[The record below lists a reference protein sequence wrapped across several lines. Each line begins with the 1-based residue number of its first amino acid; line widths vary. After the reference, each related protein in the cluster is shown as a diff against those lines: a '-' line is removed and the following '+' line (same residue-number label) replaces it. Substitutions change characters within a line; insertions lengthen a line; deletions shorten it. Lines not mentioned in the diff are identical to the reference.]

1 MIGVSGGRDSMA
13 LLHFLVARGWR
24 QLVVCHLNHR
34 LRGREADRDESF
46 VRQTAKQ
53 LGLRCETAGIDVAR
67 LAKARPCSL
76 ETAGRVARQDFFL
89 AQARRHGCRHV
100 LLAHHADDQA
110 ETVLHNVFRGAGLRG
125 ASGMSPA
132 LAIGAGELVYVR
144 PLLNIARGEID
155 DYVTAHRIAFFE
167 DSSNRGGP
175 HTRNRI
181 RHELIP
187 LANDILRRDVRPLL
201 RRFALIADRDG
212 ECLDRLAK
220 NFAEQHRL
228 FQTDGSLRLTAELV
242 RLDPALQAR
251 VLRIWLAEVH
261 AFTPQSREMD
271 GAVSMLRAK
280 GPAKLNLRG
289 GRHLRRRAKRLWIT
303 QATSAAAVSRRT
315 LEAEAELEG

>member
-1 MIGVSGGRDSMA
+1 MA

-24 QLVVCHLNHR
+24 KLVVCHVNHR
-34 LRGREADRDESF
+34 LRRSEADRDESF

-53 LGLRCETAGIDVAR
+53 LGLRCAAAGIDVSR
-67 LAKARPCSL
+67 LAKKRACSL
-76 ETAGRVARQDFFL
+76 ETAGRMARQDFFL
-89 AQARRHGCRHV
+89 TQARRHQCRHV

-132 LAIGAGELVYVR
+132 LATGAGGLVYLR
-144 PLLNIARGEID
+144 PLLDIARREID
-155 DYVTAHRIAFFE
+155 AYVAAHQIAFFD

-201 RRFALIADRDG
+201 RRFAQIADRDG

-220 NFAEQHRL
+220 DFAEQHAL
-228 FQTDGSLRLTAELV
+228 FQADGSLKLTAELA

-251 VLRIWLAEVH
+251 VLRLWLAKSHDFSPEH
-261 AFTPQSREMD
+261 REMD
-271 GAVSMLRAK
+271 GAVSMLCAS

-303 QATSAAAVSRRT
+303 PGARSASAATARAATQGVDS
-315 LEAEAELEG
+315 